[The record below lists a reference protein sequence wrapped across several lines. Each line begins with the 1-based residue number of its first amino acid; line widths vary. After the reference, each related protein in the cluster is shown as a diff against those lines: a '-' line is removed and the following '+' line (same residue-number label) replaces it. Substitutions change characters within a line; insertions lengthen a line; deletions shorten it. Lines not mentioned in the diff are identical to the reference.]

1 MSFLRNTKKQSMR
14 LFDKKEEGTVLIMA
28 LLLLAVMGIIG
39 VTASMTSRTEIT
51 ISYNT
56 RVSRQAFY
64 ASDSGI
70 EISPKIVSRII
81 DEGGEPVIPNVTI
94 HNGLRDEIMGYFYE
108 DDEDDQVL
116 PILSNPDI
124 TQTLNLASLS
134 TVSVDV
140 DRDPEGAKFMPG
152 GGVQFASGTEGIGT
166 GSLGG
171 VIIHY
176 DLDALGT
183 SQGSARSHIDA
194 RYRKVLGTAGGM

>member
-1 MSFLRNTKKQSMR
+1 MLFLRNTIKQSMR

-51 ISYNT
+51 ISTNT

-70 EISPKIVSRII
+70 EMSPKIISRILEEGANPFIEDRRI
-81 DEGGEPVIPNVTI
+81 DP
-94 HNGLRDEIMGYFYE
+94 GLRDEIRGYSE
-108 DDEDDQVL
+108 EADVDDRVV
-116 PILSNPDI
+116 PTLSNPDI
-124 TQTLNLASLS
+124 EYTLNIASLS
-134 TVSVDV
+134 TVSVDI
-140 DRDPEGAKFMPG
+140 DRAAGARFMPG
-152 GGVQFASGTEGIGT
+152 GGVQFASGAEGIGT

-171 VIIHY
+171 VLILY
-176 DLDALGT
+176 DLNSLGT